1 MQCVSRQ
8 CGPAARQPRAGRLR
22 KRPASTGRPA
32 GEMTSRPPGGAG
44 GGGGG
49 APGPGGGGGFFGDR
63 NRGKKRGKK
72 RGRTPAPR

>member
-32 GEMTSRPPGGAG
+32 GEMTSRPPGVARG
-44 GGGGG
+44 GGGGK
-49 APGPGGGGGFFGDR
+49 PRGGGGGFFLGTAFKWTKP
-63 NRGKKRGKK
+63 G
-72 RGRTPAPR
+72 

>member
-32 GEMTSRPPGGAG
+32 GEMTSRPPGVTRG
-44 GGGGG
+44 GGGGV
-49 APGPGGGGGFFGDR
+49 PPGGGGGFFLGAR
-63 NRGKKRGKK
+63 EMWKKKG
-72 RGRTPAPR
+72 